1 MQRRA
6 FLAATGV
13 AATAALA
20 GCSGGDS
27 DDNGGDDGS
36 GDGTDADG
44 GDDGSGED
52 DGNSPPDYDA
62 QAAVEVLRS
71 YITAPDIET
80 ARSYLHTS
88 SPVEPSTVGEVV
100 EQSYTVLE
108 ENVSRERAGELLGSL
123 PDMTEA
129 DIDAV
134 AEGVVVVIEGD
145 LLFELQGTETE
156 DIQNWVVAREGG
168 EWKVVARAVGL
179 D

>member
-27 DDNGGDDGS
+27 GDNGDDGTD
-36 GDGTDADG
+36 DGGDADG
-44 GDDGSGED
+44 GDEGSGD
-52 DGNSPPDYDA
+52 DGTDSTPDYDA
-62 QAAVEVLRS
+62 QAAVETLRS

-80 ARSYLHTS
+80 ARSYLHTN
-88 SPVEPSTVGEVV
+88 SPVEPSTVGQVV

-108 ENVSRERAGELLGSL
+108 ENIDRERAGELLGSL
-123 PDMTEA
+123 PDMTAA

-156 DIQNWVVAREGG
+156 DVQQWVVAREGG

-179 D
+179 N